1 MRRGPRLTVVTSA
14 LALAALAATL
24 ASSACAY
31 RTPATTSVLEVRP
44 APIAHPERMLDVW
57 HAAASGRAVRSFVA
71 QPNATGP
78 LVYGCDIT
86 RNGCFWFLQGHDRIA
101 GSIGGLDQPQGIG
114 VSPTTGDLYVA
125 NSGASDVRVYA
136 PNRTLVVADLPD
148 PGQVPVDVAVGGGLV
163 YVANAFTT
171 SGGPGS
177 ITVVDASTGG
187 IVATLTDPNVSQG
200 VSVSLDENQ
209 LLSFCFIRKDDSGEC
224 DAFPHRRGHGQQIA
238 SGWGFTGGSSFDN
251 AEHLVVSDDSKGQLL
266 TFDGSTLC
274 GTATFQGG
282 GVPVWIALDQTN
294 RLMYTGDVINA
305 IIEAYPFADCASG
318 TLRPVKTYENG
329 IGGSDIMSVAVTPG
343 ARP

>member
-1 MRRGPRLTVVTSA
+1 MRRGRLFTGVTSA
-14 LALAALAATL
+14 LAPAALAASFALSGCTD
-24 ASSACAY
+24 
-31 RTPATTSVLEVRP
+31 RMPAATSVLAVRP
-44 APIAHPERMLDVW
+44 APVAHPERMLDVW
-57 HAAASGRAVRSFVA
+57 HAAASGPAVRSFVA
-71 QPNATGP
+71 QPRVTGP
-78 LVYGCDIT
+78 LIYGCDIT
-86 RNGCFWFLQGHDRIA
+86 RNGCFWFVQGHDRIA

-177 ITVVDASTGG
+177 VTVMDAGTGQ
-187 IVATLTDPNVSQG
+187 IVSTLTDPNVSQG
-200 VSVSLDENQ
+200 VSVSLDEDHFV
-209 LLSFCFIRKDDSGEC
+209 SFCFIRKDDAGEC
-224 DAFPHRRGHGQQIA
+224 DAFPHGRGHGQPIA

-251 AEHLVVSDDSKGQLL
+251 AEHLVVSDDSNGQLL

-294 RLMYTGDVINA
+294 RLMYTGDIINA

-318 TLRPVKTYENG
+318 TLRPVKTYQND